1 MDLRSFGHRTAA
13 PEITID
19 EGEAVLI
26 AARVV
31 QQASSAIEIVWDFV
45 RHIPDTPAQDKED
58 RQGYLVGWRD
68 GDARYEVIV
77 AAYFHLTGGA
87 RRGAARRPS
96 RGSGFG
102 TFGDMCSVP
111 ETASEASATEVTVSP
126 SADHKDPHKSRPG
139 RRGLS
144 DYRVR

>member
-1 MDLRSFGHRTAA
+1 MDLRSFAHRTAA

-77 AAYFHLTGGA
+77 AFDG
-87 RRGAARRPS
+87 
-96 RGSGFG
+96 
-102 TFGDMCSVP
+102 
-111 ETASEASATEVTVSP
+111 
-126 SADHKDPHKSRPG
+126 RPG
-139 RRGLS
+139 ELL
-144 DYRVR
+144 RVPLATSQRTST